1 MTPKDSVRPNGAVPN
16 HWLSLVCPGKLP
28 FMKNPL
34 VHGMIAMEFLFT
46 TARCI
51 HAQSLQGL
59 HIGEDQSLLEKLP
72 DTMTRDLCW

>member
-1 MTPKDSVRPNGAVPN
+1 
-16 HWLSLVCPGKLP
+16 
-28 FMKNPL
+28 MKNPL